1 MIRARA
7 LETSS
12 DLCCLPSPHRIPQC
26 VAGMAFNFSKVELS
40 HHATQRPASRQSRSQ
55 PRFVSASRTK
65 RQATRFGT

>member
-26 VAGMAFNFSKVELS
+26 VAGMAFNFSKVEIS
-40 HHATQRPASRQSRSQ
+40 HHATTQRHASMRAESQRRPAS
-55 PRFVSASRTK
+55 ASPARRK
-65 RQATRFGT
+65 ALA